1 MHPDVDDVV
10 AVGVENEV
18 AEQDVLV
25 AVCAKPGRQ
34 VEPRALIEFLVP
46 RLAYF
51 MVPRYVRIVAEL
63 PRTETNKV
71 REVVFREQGVTAD
84 TWDRERAGLPAP
96 PEATLL
102 SGPPGTRMRVAMPSI
117 EQVRQLEAQLTM
129 VVPANWEDHNG
140 HVNVQ
145 HYLTVYDESGWPLFA
160 SFGLDVARLAD
171 EGASFFDLEHHT
183 WFLAELHVGDTIS
196 AHTRMLARGT
206 KRVHGVTFIV
216 NDSRARLAAALE
228 FVQHGG
234 RPAHS
239 PHARVPT
246 DVASRLQ
253 AMIDRHAALAWS
265 APRCGS
271 MSA

>member
-1 MHPDVDDVV
+1 
-10 AVGVENEV
+10 
-18 AEQDVLV
+18 
-25 AVCAKPGRQ
+25 
-34 VEPRALIEFLVP
+34 
-46 RLAYF
+46 
-51 MVPRYVRIVAEL
+51 
-63 PRTETNKV
+63 
-71 REVVFREQGVTAD
+71 
-84 TWDRERAGLPAP
+84 
-96 PEATLL
+96 
-102 SGPPGTRMRVAMPSI
+102 MRVAMPSI

-129 VVPANWEDHNG
+129 VVPASWEDHNG

-228 FVQHGG
+228 FVSTAADLRTRRTRGF
-234 RPAHS
+234 PA
-239 PHARVPT
+239 
-246 DVASRLQ
+246 DVAEKLQ
-253 AMIDRHAALAWS
+253 AMIDRHAALAWN